1 MDKKSRDKMTH
12 RTWREKRTTN
22 TYTNPLMR
30 QAFETPLSS
39 CGVDMVHRNKKG
51 IELSMNVIV
60 IAILVILV
68 LLFVALFFSVGFS
81 DITNKIKQIFQGK
94 AIDIGIIK
102 SNCDGFCSSYSII
115 SGESSKQDLWNEYCT
130 VDRKVDLNSNG

>member
-1 MDKKSRDKMTH
+1 
-12 RTWREKRTTN
+12 
-22 TYTNPLMR
+22 
-30 QAFETPLSS
+30 
-39 CGVDMVHRNKKG
+39 MVHRNKKG

>member
-1 MDKKSRDKMTH
+1 
-12 RTWREKRTTN
+12 
-22 TYTNPLMR
+22 
-30 QAFETPLSS
+30 
-39 CGVDMVHRNKKG
+39 MVHRNKKG

-115 SGESSKQDLWNEYCT
+115 RQQ
-130 VDRKVDLNSNG
+130 KVKLK